1 MMSETTNMSDGAIAV
16 IPPKWSAEELADFR
30 EGVLKSGEEWQLLM
44 PELLRWG
51 LR

>member
-1 MMSETTNMSDGAIAV
+1 MTDETQEPERV
-16 IPPKWSAEELADFR
+16 YSAEELEKFR

-44 PELLRWG
+44 PELLGWG